1 LYPKW
6 YSGRRAGRAP
16 YMGWLQR
23 RAGGWDKGWMTNLIE
38 LSRLALDQDASK
50 EAIEFEGQFYT
61 WGDIRRVAH
70 ALAAVL
76 EASGAAADA
85 PIAFIPRSRPSAL
98 AALLGLT
105 AAGRTIQMVYGFQSP
120 AAITRDIEK
129 LTPAAVLAAAEDF
142 SQPLIALLRDRG
154 IAGIALDGMSVH
166 AIPSLEYSRWQ
177 RTSDALVDPRI
188 ELLTSGTTGPP
199 KRFAATYAMIATHLV
214 GNSNLSMANRSEGSA
229 TPPVMLYFPIS
240 NISGLYMTMPALL
253 SGKRVLL
260 LDRFSFDAW
269 HQYVLKY
276 RPEASGLPAACIQLV
291 LDRKIPREDLA
302 SVRTMSTGAAPVDP
316 TVQRAFEE
324 HYGIP
329 ILLSYG
335 ATEFAGPV
343 TYMTAELHAI
353 WGEKKFGSVGR
364 ALPGAKLRV
373 IDPVTGAEVAPGV
386 EGLLEVVSPRIGP
399 DWIRTSDLAVL
410 DADGFLFVRGRAD
423 GAINRGGFK
432 ILPEII
438 ERSLLL
444 HPGILAAAVVALP
457 DRRLGQV
464 PCAAI
469 QFKSGVEAP
478 TPAEVEA
485 HLRDYVP
492 ATHIPVEW
500 RFVSDL
506 PKTPSMKIDRPAV
519 ARLFDAG

>member
-1 LYPKW
+1 
-6 YSGRRAGRAP
+6 
-16 YMGWLQR
+16 
-23 RAGGWDKGWMTNLIE
+23 MTYLSE
-38 LSRLALDQDASK
+38 LSRQALDQDASK

-61 WGDIRRVAH
+61 WGDIRRVADE
-70 ALAAVL
+70 LAAVL
-76 EASGAAADA
+76 EATGAGTTA

-105 AAGRTIQMVYGFQSP
+105 ATSRTIQMVYGFQSP
-120 AAITRDIEK
+120 TAITRDIEK
-129 LTPAAVLAAAEDF
+129 LAPAAVLAAAGDF
-142 SQPLIALLRDRG
+142 SEPLVALLRDRG
-154 IAGIALDGMSVH
+154 IAGIALDGMSVR
-166 AIPSLEYSRWQ
+166 AVPSLEYSRWQ
-177 RTSDALVDPRI
+177 QTAETSLGPRI

-214 GNSNLSMANRSEGSA
+214 GNSNVPMTNRSAGSAMA

-240 NISGLYMTMPALL
+240 NISGLYMTMPTLL

-260 LDRFSFDAW
+260 LDRFNFDAW

-276 RPEASGLPAACIQLV
+276 RPEASGLPAACIQMV

-353 WGEKKFGSVGR
+353 WGKEKFGSVGR

-373 IDPVTGAEVAPGV
+373 IVPATGAEVAPGV

-432 ILPEII
+432 ILPEVI

-464 PCAAI
+464 PGAAI
-469 QFKSGVEAP
+469 QFKSDVVAA
-478 TPAEVEA
+478 TPEEVEA

-492 ATHIPVEW
+492 ATHIPVVW